1 VNETIKRSLI
11 QTTEDC
17 WCFYDWEGVEGRE
30 KELQGVFVEG
40 LKLEAWGMEVL
51 QAYLQSYC
59 SFQLLKHHKP
69 LDFSEDFSHLRSNE
83 N

>member
-30 KELQGVFVEG
+30 KELQGFFVEG
-40 LKLEAWGMEVL
+40 LKLEALDWRFCRRNFKATVL
-51 QAYLQSYC
+51 FSY
-59 SFQLLKHHKP
+59 
-69 LDFSEDFSHLRSNE
+69 
-83 N
+83 